1 MTDLDRIFTNGSFS
15 PMALPAHGRRELA
28 VLFEVGEHLRGQK
41 EFRNSL
47 VYYLEG
53 SQQFN
58 VRGVINASVSDSR
71 EKVARY
77 H

>member
-1 MTDLDRIFTNGSFS
+1 MEI
-15 PMALPAHGRRELA
+15 PAHGRRELA
-28 VLFEVGEHLRGQK
+28 VRFQVGEHLRGQK

-58 VRGVINASVSDSR
+58 IRGVINASFSDSR
-71 EKVARY
+71 EKVDRY